1 MVLCVHPT
9 SMQCLFPRSVVF
21 AYACITTTMTHTH
34 TQTHMYT
41 YMHTA
46 DLESEL
52 IACIKQFTDFQVGI

>member
-1 MVLCVHPT
+1 
-9 SMQCLFPRSVVF
+9 
-21 AYACITTTMTHTH
+21 MTHTH